1 MSDYTPSKKHR
12 IKCCRTSLSS
22 VKGDRSEGDYSRK
35 QKRVRDGTGRESGI
49 EQGEA
54 EESLGRLNGLWLGR
68 ASHTK
73 LTKGSD
79 YSLPVNKNNVSHD
92 GELFQPDWE
101 REWEGDP
108 PKVRG
113 VTPRTAG
120 ACLYWIELNWE
131 GCRPESVVGG
141 GKWLPGGEPG
151 KSGPGGSNATG
162 NAQPRSLGINT
173 LPCYFVKT

>member
-22 VKGDRSEGDYSRK
+22 VKGDRSKGDYSRK

-131 GCRPESVVGG
+131 GCRPKVWRGVGSDCLGESQES
-141 GKWLPGGEPG
+141 PGQGAAMRPEMP
-151 KSGPGGSNATG
+151 N
-162 NAQPRSLGINT
+162 RDL
-173 LPCYFVKT
+173 LE